1 VVKTLRAPEAIGG
14 WAHIAL
20 FERMWG
26 LHAYAAPSHRVETS
40 GGGVYHLDRR
50 GRKCELEGCVAE
62 ARATGGFCLNR
73 RSAYTPWSPWRLPSA
88 AYRLAEYAE
97 RSRSGHHRI
106 AKETV
111 KAMEG
116 IRARE
121 AALHPA
127 KG

>member
-62 ARATGGFCLNR
+62 ARAAGGLLLESSFGVY
-73 RSAYTPWSPWRLPSA
+73 AVEPVA
-88 AYRLAEYAE
+88 ATICGVQVGGVCGEKPQWA
-97 RSRSGHHRI
+97 
-106 AKETV
+106 
-111 KAMEG
+111 
-116 IRARE
+116 
-121 AALHPA
+121 PQNC
-127 KG
+127 